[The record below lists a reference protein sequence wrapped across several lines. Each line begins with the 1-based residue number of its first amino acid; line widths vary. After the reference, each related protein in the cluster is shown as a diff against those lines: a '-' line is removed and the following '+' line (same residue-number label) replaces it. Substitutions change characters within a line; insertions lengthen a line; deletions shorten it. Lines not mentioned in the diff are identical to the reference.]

1 MLRVHRSAGSCAT
14 PTERLCLSHFL
25 LSRRAK
31 RPGDAKSA
39 SFPVTAQILNRCT
52 AYTFRTRS
60 LFSLCEWTHALV
72 SYSVLRMVGQSA
84 HGGPSICSV
93 LETGVDSCIE
103 RLLRLLSLLVFH
115 LHRPPSP
122 LFVALEPLAWSRGG
136 GSGVPC
142 PVAFKK
148 RSWYGIGH
156 SRLDPIT
163 FHQCMEEERGK
174 RSEHRQTKTAL
185 PARRAD
191 NGWMLEPNISAP
203 RRSCWVGMPPPLPFP
218 SIQMN
223 LGQRSDEMRK
233 LPAWLSR
240 IPPSYK
246 SYRRC

>member
-1 MLRVHRSAGSCAT
+1 MY
-14 PTERLCLSHFL
+14 
-25 LSRRAK
+25 
-31 RPGDAKSA
+31 KSA

-122 LFVALEPLAWSRGG
+122 LFVALEPLAWSRWGEAG
-136 GSGVPC
+136 CLVQWLSRE
-142 PVAFKK
+142 

-240 IPPSYK
+240 IPSSYE